1 MKAEQRKA
9 GKVTLQE
16 SPSSPLSHF
25 PISLMKFD
33 VLMCGDVDENEHEN
47 EDEDFG
53 IPTSG
58 KFAVNK

>member
-1 MKAEQRKA
+1 MKAAQRKA

-16 SPSSPLSHF
+16 NPSSPLSHF

-33 VLMCGDVDENEHEN
+33 VLMCGDVDENE
-47 EDEDFG
+47 DEDFG

>member
-1 MKAEQRKA
+1 MKAAQRKA

-33 VLMCGDVDENEHEN
+33 VLMCGDVDENK
-47 EDEDFG
+47 DEMRMR